1 MDVLNPATQQVIAQV
16 PLSTGEELKAAV
28 FAAKRSLT
36 SWRNT
41 PVTTRQRFMFKLQ
54 ELIRRDIDKLAS
66 SITAEQ
72 GKTLKDAFNDVTRG
86 IELVE
91 HTCGLANLH
100 MGDFF
105 SNVSNG
111 IDTYSIRE
119 PLGVCAGI
127 CSFNFPAMIPLLI
140 AGDKQELYIC
150 EYLVTWSKFA
160 SGQIATNI
168 KFYHSMKFLT
178 GGISSLE
185 IFFLFP
191 LSITLSE
198 KFFLSDHYRRLN
210 AYF

>member
-1 MDVLNPATQQVIAQV
+1 
-16 PLSTGEELKAAV
+16 
-28 FAAKRSLT
+28 
-36 SWRNT
+36 
-41 PVTTRQRFMFKLQ
+41 MFKLQ

-91 HTCGLANLH
+91 HTCGLENLH

-127 CSFNFPAMIPLLI
+127 CSFNFPAMIPLLV
-140 AGDKQELYIC
+140 C
-150 EYLVTWSKFA
+150 FC
-160 SGQIATNI
+160 
-168 KFYHSMKFLT
+168 FSMSF
-178 GGISSLE
+178 SLA
-185 IFFLFP
+185 
-191 LSITLSE
+191 
-198 KFFLSDHYRRLN
+198 N
-210 AYF
+210 

>member
-41 PVTTRQRFMFKLQ
+41 PVTTRQCFMFKLQ

-111 IDTYSIRE
+111 IDTYSIH
-119 PLGVCAGI
+119 C
-127 CSFNFPAMIPLLI
+127 
-140 AGDKQELYIC
+140 
-150 EYLVTWSKFA
+150 
-160 SGQIATNI
+160 
-168 KFYHSMKFLT
+168 
-178 GGISSLE
+178 
-185 IFFLFP
+185 
-191 LSITLSE
+191 
-198 KFFLSDHYRRLN
+198 RR
-210 AYF
+210 

>member
-1 MDVLNPATQQVIAQV
+1 MEETLSPGNLRVPNLIGGRFIDSHSSTSMDVLNPATQRVIAQV

-28 FAAKRSLT
+28 FAAKRALT

-111 IDTYSIRE
+111 IDTYSIH
-119 PLGVCAGI
+119 C
-127 CSFNFPAMIPLLI
+127 
-140 AGDKQELYIC
+140 
-150 EYLVTWSKFA
+150 
-160 SGQIATNI
+160 
-168 KFYHSMKFLT
+168 
-178 GGISSLE
+178 
-185 IFFLFP
+185 
-191 LSITLSE
+191 
-198 KFFLSDHYRRLN
+198 RR
-210 AYF
+210 